1 MSRQI
6 GVRPHLRGSRVTAG
20 PRTVERFFRT
30 LRHLRLGQIFHLV
43 LHRLRPARR
52 SSGPVNPRG
61 TMPSCQDIAY
71 HPPGTPADDLRDGF
85 LTLLNRRQ
93 AVGFPP
99 DWCPAG
105 VSRLWLYHLHYHEF
119 IQGLEF
125 DQARGIVVDWIR
137 SHRPGPDRVGWEPYP
152 LSLRL
157 SVWYTTFLCTHRSR
171 TLSDAQFRD
180 LLWSSLA
187 EQADY
192 LCARPERHL
201 LGNHLLEN
209 GVALTLMGSVFDHPS
224 AQIWLAAG
232 RRILKRELPE
242 QILSDGGHCERS
254 PMYQARILQVLRL
267 LETSGTAEIR
277 SLVSPCIVRLAS
289 ATAALT
295 HPDGGIALLNDSALG
310 VVPTSRATDGGS
322 PHGPFALPDS
332 GYYGARTGSGHYV
345 VCDAGPLGPDYQP
358 GHGHADL
365 FSFELSLFGT
375 RVIVDSGVATYERGS
390 LRDYCRSTRAHN
402 TVEIEDQDQAEL
414 WQSFRVGRR
423 CRPEAVTYRQDGEG
437 FELSG
442 HHTGYR
448 HLPGRPTHTRSF
460 RWNSEGRL
468 VIADRIDARR
478 AVRAVARLHLHPD
491 CRIASLRAEKCL
503 LRFPGGAATV
513 RWSGWTPVASAA
525 ESLYCPEFGK
535 TVSNRC
541 LELSATDTHMSG
553 TTEIEAA

>member
-1 MSRQI
+1 MSLQL
-6 GVRPHLRGSRVTAG
+6 GVRPNLLGSWVTAG
-20 PRTVERFFRT
+20 PRTVMRFFRT
-30 LRHLRLGQIFHLV
+30 LRHLRAGQIFHLV
-43 LHRLRPARR
+43 FHRLRPARR

-61 TMPSCQDIAY
+61 AMPHCQDIAY
-71 HPPGTPADDLRDGF
+71 DPPGTAADDFRDGF
-85 LTLLNRRQ
+85 LTLLNRSQ

-119 IQGLEF
+119 IEGLEF
-125 DQARGIVVDWIR
+125 EQARQIVLDWIG
-137 SHRPGPDRVGWEPYP
+137 SHRPGSGRVGWEPYP

-157 SVWYTTFLCTHRSR
+157 SVWCTTFLCTHRSR
-171 TLSDAQFRD
+171 TLSDTRFRD
-180 LLWSSLA
+180 LLWASLA

-209 GVALTLMGSVFDHPS
+209 GAALTLVGSMFDHPS
-224 AQIWLAAG
+224 ARTWLAAG
-232 RRILKRELPE
+232 RCILKRELPE

-254 PMYQARILQVLRL
+254 PMYQARVLNVLRL
-267 LETSGTAEIR
+267 LETAGTAEVR
-277 SLVSPCIVRLAS
+277 SLVSPCTVRLAS

-310 VVPTSRATDGGS
+310 VVPTPLAPDGG
-322 PHGPFALPDS
+322 PPGGPFALTDS
-332 GYYGARTGSGHYV
+332 GYYGARTGAGHYV

-365 FSFELSLFGT
+365 FSFELSLYGT

-402 TVEIEDQDQAEL
+402 TVEIEGQDQAEL
-414 WQSFRVGRR
+414 WQAFRVGRR
-423 CRPEAVTYRQDGEG
+423 CRPEAVAWRQDGEG

-448 HLPGRPTHTRSF
+448 HLSGHPTHTRGF
-460 RWNSEGRL
+460 RWNPEGRL
-468 VIADRIDARR
+468 EIVDHIDARR
-478 AVRAVARLHLHPD
+478 PVKAVARLHLHPD
-491 CRIASLRAEKCL
+491 CRIVSLDAEKCL
-503 LRFPGGAATV
+503 LQFPGGAATV
-513 RWSGWTPVASAA
+513 RWSGWTPVASVA
-525 ESLYCPEFGK
+525 ESLYCPEFGR
-535 TVSNRC
+535 TEANRC
-541 LELSATDTHMSG
+541 LELSATGAQTSG
-553 TTEIEAA
+553 TTQIEAA